1 MNQNNNGQRNGQNN
15 LGNNRT
21 VQNPNQGVPGGSQNG
36 SSFLNDTPSTGTTPR
51 REPNGGGRAPAHSSS
66 SFQDSLNRKPNSS
79 FKDDE
84 KSKAIDKAAN
94 FIPGVG
100 QAKKLA
106 DLSKKANNALNNIR
120 ANKGPQLPPGNGNG
134 GADNGNRRNNGTI
147 PRDGNGFGRP
157 SLLPRRRSL
166 LDRDEHDDE
175 GENEEEP
182 SGISSLTV
190 RQKRNNNS
198 GSGFSFLARG
208 FLRMSPILKLILIVI
223 VAMFFFM
230 LLFMIIISPI
240 ISVGSISAIGI
251 ADNNEEYKT
260 SGEEKKFQD
269 RVNEVKSE
277 YSSDGKNFEAKY
289 IGAVFTILST
299 YGKGYSY
306 KKMTKAKIEEIADLM
321 FDENNSFSE
330 DTFKN
335 NLIKNYFPSKI
346 PGKTEE
352 VYKKYVDDMYELLK
366 YYDDETKKSNTN
378 TANGVTGA
386 VCTYTFPGINA
397 EQYGTGIKNR
407 SINATNIMVRLMS
420 AGGICDGTYGVPIE
434 GEELVP
440 LEKYALGVAYAEI
453 GESSPEQAF
462 KTQVIAARS
471 FALAVPD
478 ASGNT
483 GGRKLYEENGQWILQ
498 ISNCVTDQVYCD
510 PDRGCSVNGS
520 SSNQNLVMHSGTDT
534 ASTKHFDPL
543 PADAPQRQWAAEVAG
558 KVALD
563 SSGNLYQ
570 TNFLNTDQ
578 NAWISMAKQGMDY
591 TEIIMKHYPN
601 VASISESNCV
611 DSSSSAASGNYV
623 AWKQTD
629 SQWSSIVLGG
639 GTDQSRSIGKIGC
652 LATSISMLIAKS
664 GAVDSITNSDLK
676 ANFNPGT
683 FVEAMNKVGGFD
695 SGGNLQWYKV
705 SSVAPSFSYSGTTNL
720 SGLTKDEKLKTI
732 KEKTS
737 QTNTY
742 CVLEVKGGQGQHWVA
757 VDSVSDSGVKM
768 MDPGSKATDLWKQYD
783 WNRTSRIDCF
793 KKS

>member
-1 MNQNNNGQRNGQNN
+1 
-15 LGNNRT
+15 
-21 VQNPNQGVPGGSQNG
+21 
-36 SSFLNDTPSTGTTPR
+36 
-51 REPNGGGRAPAHSSS
+51 
-66 SFQDSLNRKPNSS
+66 
-79 FKDDE
+79 
-84 KSKAIDKAAN
+84 
-94 FIPGVG
+94 
-100 QAKKLA
+100 
-106 DLSKKANNALNNIR
+106 
-120 ANKGPQLPPGNGNG
+120 
-134 GADNGNRRNNGTI
+134 
-147 PRDGNGFGRP
+147 
-157 SLLPRRRSL
+157 
-166 LDRDEHDDE
+166 
-175 GENEEEP
+175 
-182 SGISSLTV
+182 
-190 RQKRNNNS
+190 
-198 GSGFSFLARG
+198 
-208 FLRMSPILKLILIVI
+208 
-223 VAMFFFM
+223 
-230 LLFMIIISPI
+230 
-240 ISVGSISAIGI
+240 
-251 ADNNEEYKT
+251 
-260 SGEEKKFQD
+260 
-269 RVNEVKSE
+269 
-277 YSSDGKNFEAKY
+277 
-289 IGAVFTILST
+289 
-299 YGKGYSY
+299 
-306 KKMTKAKIEEIADLM
+306 
-321 FDENNSFSE
+321 
-330 DTFKN
+330 
-335 NLIKNYFPSKI
+335 
-346 PGKTEE
+346 
-352 VYKKYVDDMYELLK
+352 
-366 YYDDETKKSNTN
+366 
-378 TANGVTGA
+378 
-386 VCTYTFPGINA
+386 
-397 EQYGTGIKNR
+397 
-407 SINATNIMVRLMS
+407 
-420 AGGICDGTYGVPIE
+420 
-434 GEELVP
+434 
-440 LEKYALGVAYAEI
+440 
-453 GESSPEQAF
+453 
-462 KTQVIAARS
+462 
-471 FALAVPD
+471 
-478 ASGNT
+478 
-483 GGRKLYEENGQWILQ
+483 
-498 ISNCVTDQVYCD
+498 
-510 PDRGCSVNGS
+510 
-520 SSNQNLVMHSGTDT
+520 MHSGTDT

-664 GAVDSITNSDLK
+664 GTVDSITDSDLK

>member
-1 MNQNNNGQRNGQNN
+1 MNQNNNGQNN
-15 LGNNRT
+15 LGNNRN
-21 VQNPNQGVPGGSQNG
+21 VQNPKQGVPGGSQNG
-36 SSFLNDTPSTGTTPR
+36 SSFLNDTPSTGAFQR
-51 REPNGGGRAPAHSSS
+51 REPSGGGRTPAHSSS

-79 FKDDE
+79 FKDDL
-84 KSKAIDKAAN
+84 KNKAIDKAAN
-94 FIPGVG
+94 YIPGVG

-106 DLSKKANNALNNIR
+106 DLSNKANNALNNIR
-120 ANKGPQLPPGNGNG
+120 ANKGPQLPPGSTTNNNRNTG
-134 GADNGNRRNNGTI
+134 GIPKDDNGFNR
-147 PRDGNGFGRP
+147 PP
-157 SLLPRRRSL
+157 LLPRRKSL
-166 LDRDEHDDE
+166 LDRDESADDNDD
-175 GENEEEP
+175 ENEEA
-182 SGISSLTV
+182 SGGLSSLTGG
-190 RQKRNNNS
+190 RKKNS
-198 GSGFSFLARG
+198 NGGGFSFLSKG
-208 FLRMSPILKLILIVI
+208 FLKMSPMLKIVLIVI
-223 VAMFFFM
+223 AAMFFFL
-230 LLFMIIISPI
+230 LLFTIIISPL
-240 ISVGSISAIGI
+240 ISVSSISPIGI
-251 ADNNEEYKT
+251 ADGNKDYKT
-260 SGEEKKFQD
+260 SEAEEKFQE
-269 RVNEVKSE
+269 RVKEVQSE
-277 YSSDGKNFEAKY
+277 YSSDGKSFEAKY
-289 IGAVFTILST
+289 IGAVYAILST

-306 KKMTKAKIEEIADLM
+306 KKMTKSKIEEIANLM

-330 DTFKN
+330 DIFKN
-335 NLIKNYFPSKI
+335 NLINNYFPSKI
-346 PGKTEE
+346 PGKTEQ
-352 VYKKYVDDMYELLK
+352 VYKQYVDDMFELLK
-366 YYDDETKKSNTN
+366 YYDDETKKNNNN

-386 VCTYTFPGINA
+386 VCTYNFPGINA

-591 TEIIMKHYPN
+591 TEIIMKHYPG

-639 GTDQSRSIGKIGC
+639 GTDQDRSIGKIGC

-676 ANFNPGT
+676 ANFNPGN

-705 SSVAPSFSYSGTTNL
+705 SSVVPSFSYSGTTSL
-720 SGLTKDEKLKTI
+720 SGLTKTEKLKTI
-732 KEKTS
+732 KERTS
-737 QTNTY
+737 QANTY

-757 VDSVSDSGVKM
+757 VDSVSNDGVKM

>member
-1 MNQNNNGQRNGQNN
+1 MNQNNNGQNN
-15 LGNNRT
+15 LGNNRN
-21 VQNPNQGVPGGSQNG
+21 VQNPKQGVPGGSQNG
-36 SSFLNDTPSTGTTPR
+36 SSFLNDTPSTGAFQR
-51 REPNGGGRAPAHSSS
+51 REPSGGGRTPAHSSS

-79 FKDDE
+79 FKDDL
-84 KSKAIDKAAN
+84 KNKAIDKAAN
-94 FIPGVG
+94 YIPGVG

-106 DLSKKANNALNNIR
+106 DLSNKANNALNNIR
-120 ANKGPQLPPGNGNG
+120 ANKGPQLPPGSTTNNNRNTG
-134 GADNGNRRNNGTI
+134 GIPKADNGFNR
-147 PRDGNGFGRP
+147 PP
-157 SLLPRRRSL
+157 LLPRRKSL
-166 LDRDEHDDE
+166 LDRNESDDNDD
-175 GENEEEP
+175 ENEEA
-182 SGISSLTV
+182 SGGLSSLTGG
-190 RQKRNNNS
+190 RKKNS
-198 GSGFSFLARG
+198 NGGGFSFLSKG
-208 FLRMSPILKLILIVI
+208 FLKMSPMLKIVLIVI
-223 VAMFFFM
+223 AAMFFFL
-230 LLFMIIISPI
+230 LLFTIIISPL
-240 ISVGSISAIGI
+240 ISVSSISPIGI
-251 ADNNEEYKT
+251 ADGNKDYKT
-260 SGEEKKFQD
+260 SEAEEKFQE
-269 RVNEVKSE
+269 RVKEVQSE
-277 YSSDGKNFEAKY
+277 YSSDGKSFEAKY
-289 IGAVFTILST
+289 IGAVYAILSI

-306 KKMTKAKIEEIADLM
+306 KKMTKSKIEEIANLM

-335 NLIKNYFPSKI
+335 NLINNYFPSKI
-346 PGKTEE
+346 PGKTEQ
-352 VYKKYVDDMYELLK
+352 VYKQYVDDMFELLK
-366 YYDDETKKSNTN
+366 YYDDETKKNNNT

-386 VCTYTFPGINA
+386 VCTYNFPGINA

-407 SINATNIMVRLMS
+407 AINATNIMVRLMS

-591 TEIIMKHYPN
+591 TEIIMKHYPG

-639 GTDQSRSIGKIGC
+639 GTDQDRSIGKIGC
-652 LATSISMLIAKS
+652 LATSISMLVAKS

-705 SSVAPSFSYSGTTNL
+705 SSVVPSFSYSGTTSL
-720 SGLTKDEKLKTI
+720 SGLTKTEKLKTI

-737 QTNTY
+737 QANTY
-742 CVLEVKGGQGQHWVA
+742 CVLEVKGGQGKHWVA
-757 VDSVSDSGVKM
+757 VDSVSNDGVKM

>member
-1 MNQNNNGQRNGQNN
+1 MY
-15 LGNNRT
+15 
-21 VQNPNQGVPGGSQNG
+21 
-36 SSFLNDTPSTGTTPR
+36 
-51 REPNGGGRAPAHSSS
+51 E
-66 SFQDSLNRKPNSS
+66 
-79 FKDDE
+79 
-84 KSKAIDKAAN
+84 
-94 FIPGVG
+94 
-100 QAKKLA
+100 
-106 DLSKKANNALNNIR
+106 
-120 ANKGPQLPPGNGNG
+120 
-134 GADNGNRRNNGTI
+134 
-147 PRDGNGFGRP
+147 
-157 SLLPRRRSL
+157 
-166 LDRDEHDDE
+166 
-175 GENEEEP
+175 
-182 SGISSLTV
+182 
-190 RQKRNNNS
+190 
-198 GSGFSFLARG
+198 
-208 FLRMSPILKLILIVI
+208 ILK
-223 VAMFFFM
+223 FY
-230 LLFMIIISPI
+230 
-240 ISVGSISAIGI
+240 
-251 ADNNEEYKT
+251 D
-260 SGEEKKFQD
+260 
-269 RVNEVKSE
+269 
-277 YSSDGKNFEAKY
+277 
-289 IGAVFTILST
+289 
-299 YGKGYSY
+299 
-306 KKMTKAKIEEIADLM
+306 
-321 FDENNSFSE
+321 
-330 DTFKN
+330 
-335 NLIKNYFPSKI
+335 SK
-346 PGKTEE
+346 
-352 VYKKYVDDMYELLK
+352 
-366 YYDDETKKSNTN
+366 KKSNTS

-664 GAVDSITNSDLK
+664 GAVDSITDSDLK